1 MEDLLMRMRPA
12 PTRMVTFLPA
22 VLLVVAACGSAGTQ
36 AAGTLAPAAPAQATE
51 APTAA
56 TPEGSASTAGDG
68 SKGYEIDVS
77 TDPGL
82 GPLVVGEGGR
92 TLYLFTKDSG
102 GRSVCTGECA
112 ANWPPFTLEGGE
124 EASPGPGVTGS
135 IGTTTRDDGT
145 TQVTYDGAPLYYFA
159 GDTKAGDVNGQGI
172 NGVWFVVPPSGSG
185 ASPAAGSAAPAPS
198 AVTIADFSFSPGAIT
213 VPVGA
218 SVTWTNTGQRPHT
231 VTADDGAFGSGTLAP
246 GATYQQTFATA
257 GTYTYHCAIHASMV
271 GTVTVT
277 T

>member
-1 MEDLLMRMRPA
+1 MRKRPA
-12 PTRMVTFLPA
+12 PTRMVAFLAA

-36 AAGTLAPAAPAQATE
+36 GAGTPAPATPAQATE
-51 APTAA
+51 APAAA
-56 TPEGSASTAGDG
+56 TPESPASSAGDG
-68 SKGYEIDVS
+68 GKGYEIDAS
-77 TDPGL
+77 TDPTL
-82 GPLVVGEGGR
+82 GPLLVGEGGR

-102 GRSVCTGECA
+102 DRSVCTGDCA
-112 ANWPPFTLEGGE
+112 ANWPPFTLQGGE
-124 EASPGPGVTGS
+124 EASAGPGVTGS

-172 NGVWFVVPPSGSG
+172 NGVWFVVPPSGPTG
-185 ASPAAGSAAPAPS
+185 SPAAGGGAPATS
-198 AVTIADFSFSPGAIT
+198 GVTIADFSFSPGTVT

-231 VTADDGAFGSGTLAP
+231 VTADDGAFDSGTLRP
-246 GATYQQTFATA
+246 GATYQQTFTTA

-277 T
+277 N